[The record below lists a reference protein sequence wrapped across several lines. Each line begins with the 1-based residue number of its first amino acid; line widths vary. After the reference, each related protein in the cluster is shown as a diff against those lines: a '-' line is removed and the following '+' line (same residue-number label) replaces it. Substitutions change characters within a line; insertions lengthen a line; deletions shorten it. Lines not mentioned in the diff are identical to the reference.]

1 MLIVNRI
8 ILVPKKLGMKKVL
21 AELIRSKRA
30 GKGLKQEDIADR
42 LGISI
47 GTYSNIERGKTDITV
62 SRLYEIADILD
73 VSIYDFL
80 PPNMISSANIQEP
93 TNPKLNIALD
103 TSFKDEI
110 RKLIQEE
117 MAKQPVV
124 YPSLSAKNKRR

>member
-1 MLIVNRI
+1 
-8 ILVPKKLGMKKVL
+8 MKKVL